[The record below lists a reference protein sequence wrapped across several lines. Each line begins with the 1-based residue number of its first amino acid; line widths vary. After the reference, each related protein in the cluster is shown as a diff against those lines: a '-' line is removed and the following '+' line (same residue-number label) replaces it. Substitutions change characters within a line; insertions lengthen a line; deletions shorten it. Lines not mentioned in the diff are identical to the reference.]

1 MLTPFSLI
9 KYKYNNDCLLHIY
22 HTPFFLLAIYHKPQV
37 RCILKESVVHS
48 FYRQHLKKRGRQLAK
63 YLYETT
69 GDFNAFV
76 GIVHELAQD
85 ISSTTI
91 YEDGYRF
98 GEQSAMMVYERYS
111 IVGSSRV
118 SLSVMITEFEG
129 KIQLVA
135 IPSGGSQAIVLKIN
149 NWGEGA
155 FLDEF
160 KRSLEATNEIWQR

>member
-1 MLTPFSLI
+1 M
-9 KYKYNNDCLLHIY
+9 
-22 HTPFFLLAIYHKPQV
+22 V
-37 RCILKESVVHS
+37 
-48 FYRQHLKKRGRQLAK
+48 K

-69 GDFNAFV
+69 GNFNAFV
-76 GIVHELAQD
+76 SVVHELAQD

-118 SLSVMITEFEG
+118 SLSVMITTFEG

-155 FLDEF
+155 FLEEF
-160 KRSLEATNEIWQR
+160 KQSLEDTNKTW